1 MAVVKVNFANQEL
14 EVISIKHEKERWFL
28 ANSFARIL
36 QYANAPKAVSTFVS
50 ESNQKTYENFQAARL
65 GQITSSIHPMSKFIN
80 RAGLFELIQG
90 SKMPKAQEFRN
101 WVNSDLLV
109 KLSDTGEY
117 CMQTDAPTAASE
129 AMNVIHKVCNNG
141 QEAPWQV
148 ELNEIKHVIR
158 KKDDKIE
165 ELTVSLTEANGAL
178 ILLSQNLSS
187 ALNMVNDARKDSEM
201 ARKDMSQ
208 LANRVVDVA
217 QDVVVKPADPQ
228 LRHSLAVCDL
238 GNDQYAFI
246 RPQKRSLK
254 RSLDRLLVDEQNIV
268 FHSDYVPNAMNVLNK
283 VKEAIP
289 KEKFTARHNKI
300 TLLDNYS
307 RKELVDVVSSALK
320 QRQLALLNDK
330 TYK

>member
-1 MAVVKVNFANQEL
+1 MVVVKVNFGNQKL
-14 EVISIKHEKERWFL
+14 EVVSVKDCNNQLWLL
-28 ANSFARIL
+28 ANPFARIL
-36 QYANAPKAVSTFVS
+36 QYVSAPNAIAKFVS
-50 ESNQKTYENFQAARL
+50 NNNQRSFENIKSHHSDETYV
-65 GQITSSIHPMSKFIN
+65 TSSYVQAKSKFIN
-80 RAGLFELIQG
+80 RAGLFELIQA
-90 SKMPKAQEFRN
+90 SKMPKAQEFKQ
-101 WVNSDLLV
+101 WVNSDLLG

-117 CMQTDAPTAASE
+117 RMQTDAPTSASE
-129 AMNVIHKVCNNG
+129 AMNVIHKICNNG
-141 QEAPWQV
+141 QEASWRE
-148 ELNEIKHVIR
+148 ELNEFKHIIKT
-158 KKDDKIE
+158 KDNKIN
-165 ELTVSLTEANGAL
+165 ELTLSLTETNGAL
-178 ILLSQNLSS
+178 LSLSQNLSS
-187 ALNMVNDARKDSEM
+187 ALNMVNEARQ
-201 ARKDMSQ
+201 DMSQ
-208 LANRVVDVA
+208 LANRMVDVA
-217 QDVVVKPADPQ
+217 QDVVVNPADPQ

>member
-1 MAVVKVNFANQEL
+1 MAVVKVNFGNQEL
-14 EVISIKHEKERWFL
+14 EVVSVKDCNNQLWLL
-28 ANSFARIL
+28 ANPFARIL
-36 QYANAPKAVSTFVS
+36 QYANSRNAIAKFVS
-50 ESNQKTYENFQAARL
+50 VNNQLQLHDLKAPRIEALA
-65 GQITSSIHPMSKFIN
+65 SSIHPQSKFIN

-90 SKMPKAQEFRN
+90 SKMPKAKEFRN

-117 CMQTDAPTAASE
+117 CMQTDAPIAASE

-141 QEAPWQV
+141 QEAPWQE
-148 ELNEIKHVIR
+148 ELNEIKHIIQ

-178 ILLSQNLSS
+178 ISLSQNLSS
-187 ALNMVNDARKDSEM
+187 ALNMVNEARQ
-201 ARKDMSQ
+201 DMTQ

-238 GNDQYAFI
+238 GNDQFAFI

-300 TLLDNYS
+300 TLLDNFS
-307 RKELVDVVSSALK
+307 RDELVDVVSSALK

-330 TYK
+330 IYK